1 MTATT
6 EVHPAWTGWSGRL
19 QTFLPL
25 TIRVG
30 TDASG
35 GPAPWGGFNNCAFV
49 GTTASSFTSS
59 PPPPPSLSPP
69 SSPLFSSLLS
79 PFKVASAASLSS
91 LSPATAPSASAG
103 PFTRSNFW
111 NNATASLAERTIVP
125 ASFSSPSALS
135 STSPSSFSF
144 SLVRSSFSSSLSSR
158 TTPSDSSFCKSSGC
172 SLKLSWKTSSSSSLS
187 RSSMFDGLE
196 AFSVPLVVFLALPDS
211 MTSPVSDSSPSLLS
225 SLSVFSPLA
234 FSSQSSPSKA
244 SAAISVGSMIV

>member
-6 EVHPAWTGWSGRL
+6 DVHPAWTGWSGRL

-30 TDASG
+30 TDANG
-35 GPAPWGGFNNCAFV
+35 GPAPWGGFNNCALV
-49 GTTASSFTSS
+49 GTTTLSSTSS
-59 PPPPPSLSPP
+59 PPP
-69 SSPLFSSLLS
+69 SSLLISSLMS
-79 PFKVASAASLSS
+79 PFKVASVASLS
-91 LSPATAPSASAG
+91 LSPATAPPASAD

-125 ASFSSPSALS
+125 ASFPSPSDLS

-158 TTPSDSSFCKSSGC
+158 TTPSDSLFCKSSGC
-172 SLKLSWKTSSSSSLS
+172 SLRLSWKTSSSSSLS

-196 AFSVPLVVFLALPDS
+196 AFSVPLVVFLSLPVS
-211 MTSPVSDSSPSLLS
+211 MSSPVSDFSPSLS
-225 SLSVFSPLA
+225 ASVSVFSPLV
-234 FSSQSSPSKA
+234 FSSDSSHSKA
-244 SAAISVGSMIV
+244 SAAISLGSMAV